1 MSGYRR
7 ASRPHKKDAMT
18 PTHIHAGTATQ
29 PTSRLFRLIAG
40 IAAALL
46 FFCVFSAKAV
56 IAQEAGG
63 SSSALSDSQGIAA
76 IVNDRVISSYDLD
89 QRVKLV
95 LLSSGI
101 PNTPENISRI
111 RGQVLRSLVDEFLQM
126 QEAQRLNIN
135 IPQEEV
141 DAALARIAQRSNMT
155 PDQIEEMLKEG
166 GVSKATLQQQIR
178 SDIAWNRVVQQQ
190 FAPLVTVGETEV
202 DEVMRRLEEEAGEPR
217 YLVSEILISYD
228 SPAHAEEIAAGTQ
241 RLVEQIRQGAPFEAV
256 ARQFSQSPTAAN
268 GGDIGW
274 VHASQ
279 LPEGVRE
286 VVTKMQPDM
295 VSDPIRTLTG
305 FYIVKLRAMQTGT
318 GADPMRDQ
326 YQLMQVLLPL
336 APDADPQAV
345 SRRARE
351 VTEFRSQ
358 VSSCDQA
365 EQLIRKYVS
374 GTVSP
379 RQQVIAGQ
387 LEPRLRQA
395 IANVKVGGVTDP
407 IRSERGVEMIVVCA
421 HRAAEGE
428 LPTREQIDNSLFEQ
442 QLSMMGRRHL
452 RDLRRDAVVVY
463 R

>member
-1 MSGYRR
+1 FPY
-7 ASRPHKKDAMT
+7 
-18 PTHIHAGTATQ
+18 PT
-29 PTSRLFRLIAG
+29 LFRSLRTFKASPGMVATLLIG
-40 IAAALL
+40 FVLL
-46 FFCVFSAKAV
+46 LANTA
-56 IAQEAGG
+56 IAQE
-63 SSSALSDSQGIAA
+63 SAPDAPTSISNTQGIAA

-141 DAALARIAQRSNMT
+141 DVALERIAQRSNMT
-155 PDQIEEMLKEG
+155 PDQIEETLKEG
-166 GVSKATLQQQIR
+166 GVTKATLQQQIR

-202 DEVMRRLEEEAGEPR
+202 DEVMRRLEEESGEPR
-217 YLVSEILISYD
+217 YLVSEILISFD

-286 VVTKMQPDM
+286 IVTQMQPDM

-305 FYIVKLRAMQTGT
+305 FYIVKLKAMQTAS

-336 APDADPQAV
+336 APNADAQAV
-345 SRRARE
+345 NRRARE

-365 EQLIRKYVS
+365 E
-374 GTVSP
+374 
-379 RQQVIAGQ
+379 
-387 LEPRLRQA
+387 
-395 IANVKVGGVTDP
+395 
-407 IRSERGVEMIVVCA
+407 
-421 HRAAEGE
+421 
-428 LPTREQIDNSLFEQ
+428 
-442 QLSMMGRRHL
+442 
-452 RDLRRDAVVVY
+452 
-463 R
+463 